1 MTTQQLTANFSIN
14 DVAYFVIF
22 ATANLYAVKIIDV
35 YIKTVDGQ
43 STIMYNLLRLDK
55 NFIIQAI
62 PQNQVLTFAEA
73 KASLINYLQ
82 TQLSIVTNLT
92 A

>member
-82 TQLSIVTNLT
+82 TQLSIGTNLT